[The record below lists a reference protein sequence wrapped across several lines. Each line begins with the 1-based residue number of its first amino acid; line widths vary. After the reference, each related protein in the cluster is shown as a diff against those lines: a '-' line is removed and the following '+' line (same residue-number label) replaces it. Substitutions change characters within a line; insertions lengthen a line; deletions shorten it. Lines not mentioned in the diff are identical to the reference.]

1 MQSGRDHDNRRFHK
15 GHERHNNTPPEE
27 GTELRGGHPHAPD
40 DIERGPGRPVRPGSE
55 PTERDRP
62 SPARPREGEDTVK
75 GEPRE
80 RRGESIER

>member
-1 MQSGRDHDNRRFHK
+1 MQSGHDHDNRRFHK

-27 GTELRGGHPHAPD
+27 GVELRGRRRTPG
-40 DIERGPGRPVRPGSE
+40 DIERGLEPPVRPGGESI
-55 PTERDRP
+55 ERGKP
-62 SPARPREGEDTVK
+62 SPARPREGEDEVT